1 MVPGNDGRWGPADL
15 AVKTGGA
22 TLYDLQDVQLAG
34 EQGLPEG
41 VTFRWALEVN
51 SSGTGRKIT
60 SNYINGL

>member
-34 EQGLPEG
+34 EQGLPG
-41 VTFRWALEVN
+41 GSDL
-51 SSGTGRKIT
+51 
-60 SNYINGL
+60 